1 MKCKHCPACGE
12 KSTPEEMICR
22 TCLTALDNV
31 DITEC
36 DEKKDS
42 QSLQLSLGDK
52 TILLNSDDVIG
63 REAKGEDL
71 LSDLLTVSREHA
83 RFKKKDGQWFVTDLG
98 STNGTYL
105 NGEKI
110 ESSKEILLHHGDELG
125 FSRKITFKV
134 LL

>member
-1 MKCKHCPACGE
+1 MKCKRCPACGE

-36 DEKKDS
+36 DEKKEV
-42 QSLQLSLGDK
+42 QTLQLSLGDK
-52 TILLNSDDVIG
+52 TIVLNTGDVIG

-71 LSDLLTVSREHA
+71 LSDKLTISREHA
-83 RFKKKDGQWFVTDLG
+83 RFQKKDGQWFVTDLG

-110 ESSKEILLHHGDELG
+110 ESGKEVLLHHEDELG
-125 FSRKITFKV
+125 FSRKVTFKV
-134 LL
+134 ML